1 MPRFI
6 LRRRGGDAD
15 ASEVERVRAAPRVSV
30 VDATP
35 RMLLV
40 EAEPADVHELMA
52 ELPGWI
58 LAEERSIPRPKPR
71 SPRRGR

>member
-15 ASEVERVRAAPRVSV
+15 ASEVERVRSAPCVRV

-40 EAEPADVHELMA
+40 EAEPDAVQDLLA

-58 LAEERSIPRPKPR
+58 LAEERAIPRPKPR
-71 SPRRGR
+71 GRGR